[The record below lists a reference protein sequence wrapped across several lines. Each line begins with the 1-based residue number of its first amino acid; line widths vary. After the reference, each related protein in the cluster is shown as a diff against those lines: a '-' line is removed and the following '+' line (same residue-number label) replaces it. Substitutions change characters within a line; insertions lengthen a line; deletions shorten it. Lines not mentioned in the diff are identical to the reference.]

1 MNGVTLAAG
10 EPLGGMLGKFGAAGV
25 GVTVIVVFL
34 IMASKQR
41 MLYNPKRVKPWFDI
55 MSMAVGIAGM
65 SSLANLT
72 GSVWAIPATVLTNL
86 INTVGNIDITADLGM
101 GAITCI
107 IAVLLYL
114 KDGVEQK
121 QYIIYGCFMAV
132 LFPAAGGLWAIIEN
146 SLNGVITS
154 V

>member
-1 MNGVTLAAG
+1 MNGVMLAAG
-10 EPLGGMLGKFGAAGV
+10 DPLGGMLGKFGAAGV
-25 GVTVIVVFL
+25 GVTVIAVFM

-65 SSLANLT
+65 SALANLT
-72 GSVWAIPATVLTNL
+72 GSVWAIPANILTNL
-86 INTVGNIDITADLGM
+86 INTIGSIDITADLGM
-101 GAITCI
+101 GALTCI

-121 QYIIYGCFMAV
+121 QYILYGCFMAV
-132 LFPAAGGLWAIIEN
+132 LFPAAGGLWGIIET
-146 SLNGVITS
+146 SLNGLITS